1 MLAMLSQQVERTPD
15 ELNYQYSGRRLVAGE
30 PPARVEDRF
39 QGPLI
44 FLATQITDAGGRLTE
59 FETLARARLGMLV
72 FPAMLLAVL
81 AFWTR
86 AALGPRAGCLA
97 AALGALNPTLLAY
110 GPLLSSDVAFTAM
123 AALAGFLTWS
133 WLQRPAPWRLM
144 ILGVAVGGL
153 VATKYTAAISVVGL
167 VLVVFGNVFLGFD
180 PRRLDPAMERRGVWR
195 RLRSASAALSLF
207 SPSS

>member
-72 FPAMLLAVL
+72 FPAMLLFRPQIVHATDEHRL
-81 AFWTR
+81 SK
-86 AALGPRAGCLA
+86 
-97 AALGALNPTLLAY
+97 PT
-110 GPLLSSDVAFTAM
+110 SD
-123 AALAGFLTWS
+123 LT
-133 WLQRPAPWRLM
+133 
-144 ILGVAVGGL
+144 
-153 VATKYTAAISVVGL
+153 
-167 VLVVFGNVFLGFD
+167 
-180 PRRLDPAMERRGVWR
+180 
-195 RLRSASAALSLF
+195 
-207 SPSS
+207 